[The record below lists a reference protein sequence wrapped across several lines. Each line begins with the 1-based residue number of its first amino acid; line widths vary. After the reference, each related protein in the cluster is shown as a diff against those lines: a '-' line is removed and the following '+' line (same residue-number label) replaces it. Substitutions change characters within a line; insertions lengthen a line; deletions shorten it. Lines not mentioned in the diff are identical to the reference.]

1 MSKKYTKSSV
11 HHKPAAQHQPQQ
23 AAAWPLAAY
32 LQKLVKIYSL
42 ESQIEKLSRSQPLH
56 VT

>member
-11 HHKPAAQHQPQQ
+11 RHKPAAQHQPQQ